1 MISVVSNKGVIAYGY
16 KEFILDTPED
26 LVNLKSDYTP
36 GSIAFVIS
44 TSDKYMLN
52 NSHQWVKITDSGG
65 GSVDPTNTY
74 VWDGGVIR

>member
-52 NSHQWVKITDSGG
+52 NSH
-65 GSVDPTNTY
+65 
-74 VWDGGVIR
+74 